1 MWAAMSPPPPMLPPS
16 SYSIPGTHTTT
27 EKNPDGSSTV
37 YVHHINHGAA
47 APSAPAPPPQVQM
60 PQMFGVP
67 YPMPMPMPTP
77 APMYSPYPAYPP
89 PPPSS
94 FGCPYPQQPPHQQPR
109 VIVISDEPPKP
120 QPKKE
125 EKKEEKKKEEKKKE
139 PPMPIPI
146 PPPPPPPQTV
156 MMDKDLESESEYMGP
171 QQFSKFSITSVIMFF
186 VALAFSIVCVIKT
199 YEAFD
204 QYEAGVDTR
213 QEEYSVIRTVAIAT
227 GGASVLAFTIATF
240 CSFYAGMRHRHHGAG
255 DGHCCLDG
263 FIIAGWVIYC
273 IAFINDLIILVLAF
287 DEDNVIYPEVVWSAL
302 IVSIF
307 AWMLM
312 FGFSE
317 IARRG

>member
-1 MWAAMSPPPPMLPPS
+1 
-16 SYSIPGTHTTT
+16 
-27 EKNPDGSSTV
+27 
-37 YVHHINHGAA
+37 
-47 APSAPAPPPQVQM
+47 M

-77 APMYSPYPAYPP
+77 APMYSPYPPYPP

-94 FGCPYPQQPPHQQPR
+94 FGCPYPQQQQQPR

-139 PPMPIPI
+139 APPVPPPMP
-146 PPPPPPPQTV
+146 PPVIEKKKEPEPEE
-156 MMDKDLESESEYMGP
+156 DEGP

-186 VALAFSIVCVIKT
+186 VAVIFSVVCIFKT

-204 QYEAGVDTR
+204 LYEAGVDTGD
-213 QEEYSVIRTVAIAT
+213 EHYSITRTVAIST
-227 GGASVLAFTIATF
+227 GGASVLSFTIATF
-240 CSFYAGMRHRHHGAG
+240 CSFYAGMRHRHDGHG

-263 FIIAGWVIYC
+263 FIIAGWVVYC

-287 DEDNVIYPEVVWSAL
+287 DEDNVVYPEVVWSAL
-302 IVSIF
+302 VVSIF

-317 IARRG
+317 MARRG